1 MLIDPRHLHILAA
14 IVESGGLSEGARS
27 LGKSQPSLSRIV
39 SNLEARLGEPLFV
52 KGRRPLEPTEL
63 GARLAV
69 EGRAIGLA
77 TQTAQD
83 IVAQFSTGHAGSIR
97 VAGTPVFMDGVVSMI
112 IAGFQEAYPELR
124 VDQSYG
130 YPNDLI
136 DALRAGT
143 IDIGICPMEF
153 ADVPADMEFQRILKG
168 RNVIAC
174 GAAHP
179 LTRNKSFRLED
190 ILEYP
195 WITQPAG
202 SPLFQDLRDVLASI
216 GVTDFKVSYSGG
228 SLTSIINVL
237 AGSKAL
243 TVLPFSVVYMQP
255 KNTIHALPIRIEH
268 PKRELGL
275 LWSREKG
282 QPPATRRFI
291 RHLTHQFYGISQAVA
306 ERQRQE
312 IWRE

>member
-1 MLIDPRHLHILAA
+1 MLIDPRHLHILSA
-14 IVESGGLSEGARS
+14 IVDSGSLSEGARA

-69 EGRAIGLA
+69 EGRAIGQA
-77 TQTAQD
+77 TQTAQG
-83 IVAQFSTGHAGSIR
+83 IAALYTAGHAGSIR
-97 VAGTPVFMDGVVSMI
+97 VGGTPIFMDGVISTI
-112 IAGFQEAYPELR
+112 IAGFQDSFPEMR

-130 YPNDLI
+130 YADDLI
-136 DALRAGT
+136 DTLRAGT
-143 IDIGICPMEF
+143 INIGICPVE
-153 ADVPADMEFQRILKG
+153 ASDVPDDIGFQRILKG

-179 LTRNKSFRLED
+179 LTRKKAFRLQD
-190 ILEYP
+190 ISEFP

-216 GVTDFKVSYSGG
+216 GVTDFRISYSGG
-228 SLTSIINVL
+228 SLSSIINVL

-243 TVLPFSVVYMQP
+243 TVLPFSVVCMQP
-255 KNTIHALPIRIEH
+255 KNTVHALPIRIEH
-268 PKRELGL
+268 PRRELGL
-275 LWSREKG
+275 LWHKAGG
-282 QPPATRRFI
+282 QSPATRRFI
-291 RHLTHQFYGISQAVA
+291 QYLTKQFNGISQAVA

-312 IWRE
+312 IWRD